1 MPNKPAAIK
10 ALRQTK
16 KATAK
21 HAKIKAGLD
30 LLMRKIIK
38 ALAAKAKDELKKLAV
53 EWQKA
58 CDKAVKGNVLKK
70 NTANRMKSRLMA
82 KINAIK

>member
-16 KATAK
+16 RATAK

-30 LLMRKIIK
+30 ILTRKIKK
-38 ALAAKAKDELKKLAV
+38 ALAGKAKDELKKMAV
-53 EWQKA
+53 EWQQA